1 MHHNRALF
9 GGFIL
14 LTLHYCLESNSFSAN
29 LNKKHQLKASRL
41 VIGLISLFTIFNAAA
56 EEGFR
61 THYSPTGLI
70 TGETAIILE
79 DRPGFFGTISG
90 SLISIDQIN
99 DANGNNA
106 ANQSLY
112 VNSPPAFSTLY
123 QNATGSNTL
132 NVNQTFS
139 QTQRQVNFIGGYV
152 TSENYWGGKF
162 VGAVSV
168 PYVTISRQVS
178 ATVDPTQISQLQA
191 YASANPASAPTI
203 NQMISSFKSQAAS
216 VAASKSGN
224 TQGFG
229 DTNLIGTWSYFN
241 GHNTKY
247 LAGLTIIA
255 PTGSFDQNSPVNVG
269 FGYFTFLPSMAAFYQ
284 ENNWTFAG
292 RASYGYNTSNSNTS
306 YKSGD
311 FVAFELFGS
320 YKVLG
325 LANFGLNITQLNQ
338 ITADTYTGPV
348 TTTSTTQNPGGTS
361 ALLGT
366 TAPIDGGQQTSYTA
380 LTPSVVVPFPSIG
393 GVLTLQYT
401 WMPLAKDSLH
411 ANFMQARFTKH
422 F

>member
-1 MHHNRALF
+1 
-9 GGFIL
+9 
-14 LTLHYCLESNSFSAN
+14 
-29 LNKKHQLKASRL
+29 LKVFRL
-41 VIGLISLFTIFNAAA
+41 VIGIISLYTIFNATA

-70 TGETAIILE
+70 TGETAIVLN

-90 SLISIDQIN
+90 SLINIDQIN

-106 ANQSLY
+106 ANQSIY
-112 VNSPPAFSTLY
+112 VNTSPTISALY
-123 QNATGSNTL
+123 QNATGSKTL

-139 QTQRQVNFIGGYV
+139 QTQRQVNFIGGY
-152 TSENYWGGKF
+152 TTEENYWGGKF
-162 VGAVSV
+162 IGAVSV
-168 PYVTISRQVS
+168 PYTAIRREVS
-178 ATVDPTQISQLQA
+178 ATVDATQISQLQA
-191 YASANPASAPTI
+191 YAINNPASAPTI
-203 NQMISSFKSQAAS
+203 NQMISSYKAQAAS
-216 VAASKSGN
+216 VASSKSATTEGV
-224 TQGFG
+224 G

-247 LAGLTIIA
+247 LVGLTIIV

-269 FGYFTFLPSMAAFYQ
+269 FGYFTFLPSMATFYQ

-292 RASYGYNTSNSNTS
+292 RASFGYNTSNSNTS

-311 FVAFELFGS
+311 FVAFELFSS
-320 YKVLG
+320 YRVPG
-325 LANFGLNITQLNQ
+325 FANFGLNLTQFSQ

-366 TAPIDGGQQTSYTA
+366 TAPIDGGQQTSFTA
-380 LTPSVVVPFPSIG
+380 LTPSVVIPFPTIG

-401 WMPLAKDSLH
+401 LMPLAKDSIH
-411 ANFMQARFTKH
+411 ANFMQARWTTH